1 MSYPPSQRCV
11 WVISA
16 PGPHQR
22 ILINFNPHFD
32 LEDRECNP
40 LLSLPLLPLPLQS
53 PAELPP
59 WSCLACWEGKH
70 SLLCTLYN
78 RHPAPTGI
86 PDQAWTPEMTN
97 RSSGRGSGVL
107 PYPGSIVG
115 SFFVMWNPTNSTHM
129 AIVADKECHLFLG
142 SESGGQKGLYGKHP
156 CLATFPNS
164 AVPPPPE

>member
-1 MSYPPSQRCV
+1 MPPASPRFKSLEEPPCLQV
-11 WVISA
+11 PVTQSLEKHSF
-16 PGPHQR
+16 P
-22 ILINFNPHFD
+22 LFNCSPQ
-32 LEDRECNP
+32 
-40 LLSLPLLPLPLQS
+40 LSLPLLPLPLQS

-115 SFFVMWNPTNSTHM
+115 SFFVMWNPTHM
-129 AIVADKECHLFLG
+129 VIVANKECHLFLG
-142 SESGGQKGLYGKHP
+142 SESGGQKGLYGKDL

-164 AVPPPPE
+164 AVTPPPE